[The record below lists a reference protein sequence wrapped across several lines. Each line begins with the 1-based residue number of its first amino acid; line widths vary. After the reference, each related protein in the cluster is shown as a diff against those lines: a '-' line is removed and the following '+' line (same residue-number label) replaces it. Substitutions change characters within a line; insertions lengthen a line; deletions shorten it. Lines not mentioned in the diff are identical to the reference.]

1 MPGNKRTEIEI
12 AYRNGRVVAIRQGAP
27 EVFPLGPLALG
38 GGFKAGALSESLGV
52 SERQLHRLFSD
63 SLGISPKDWLRRER
77 MVQARQLLLEGLQ
90 VQQAA
95 VALGFRST
103 KDFSREFQAVCEL
116 SPTDFQRR
124 HDAEVQRRLE

>member
-1 MPGNKRTEIEI
+1 MAGNKRTNLQI
-12 AYRNGRVVAIRQGAP
+12 AYRNGRVVAIREGEP
-27 EVFPLGPLALG
+27 EPQSLGPLALG
-38 GGFKAGALSESLGV
+38 GGFKVGSLCKNLGV
-52 SERQLHRLFSD
+52 SERQLHRLFID

-95 VALGFRST
+95 AELGFRSI

-124 HDAEVQRRLE
+124 QDAEVRRRLE

>member
-12 AYRNGRVVAIRQGAP
+12 AYRNGRVVAIREGAP
-27 EVFPLGPLALG
+27 EPQSLGPLALG
-38 GGFKAGALSESLGV
+38 GGFKVRSLSESLGV

-95 VALGFRST
+95 AALGFRSI
-103 KDFSREFQAVCEL
+103 KDFSREFQAVCDV

-124 HDAEVQRRLE
+124 QDAEVQRRLE

>member
-12 AYRNGRVVAIRQGAP
+12 AYRNGRVVAIRAGEP
-27 EVFPLGPLALG
+27 EPRPLGPLALA
-38 GGFKAGALSESLGV
+38 GGFKVGPLCESLHV
-52 SERQLHRLFSD
+52 SDRQLHRLFSD

-77 MVQARQLLLEGLQ
+77 MVQARQLLLEGRQ

-95 VALGFRST
+95 AALGFRST

-116 SPTDFQRR
+116 SPSDFQRR
-124 HDAEVQRRLE
+124 QDAEVQRRLE